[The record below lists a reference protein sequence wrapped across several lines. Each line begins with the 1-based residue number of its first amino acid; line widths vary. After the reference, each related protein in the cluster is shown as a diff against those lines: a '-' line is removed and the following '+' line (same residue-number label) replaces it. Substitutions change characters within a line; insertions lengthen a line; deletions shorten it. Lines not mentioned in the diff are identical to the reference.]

1 MPKVKQ
7 LTVQCGNRP
16 GALAHVARVLGE
28 RKVNIQ
34 GFLLRTSGA
43 KGFLQ
48 LVVNNVERAKKAL
61 DEAELRYSEETVLH
75 ARIPNRPGALARFA
89 GRLAAKGINITF
101 GYQTI
106 ARGSRMASIVLE
118 VSNVERAARAA
129 RGTPSD
135 RLYD

>member
-7 LTVQCGNRP
+7 LTVLCGNRP
-16 GALAHVARVLGE
+16 GALAHVAGVLGAK
-28 RKVNIQ
+28 KVNIH

-48 LVVNNVERAKKAL
+48 LVVNNVERAKKTL
-61 DEAELRYSEETVLH
+61 DAAKLRYTEETVLH

-106 ARGSRMASIVLE
+106 ARGSRRASIVLE
-118 VSNVERAARAA
+118 VSNVERAVRAA
-129 RGTPSD
+129 GGTPSD

>member
-7 LTVQCGNRP
+7 LTVLCGNRP
-16 GALAHVARVLGE
+16 GALAHVASVLGAK
-28 RKVNIQ
+28 RVNIQ

-89 GRLAAKGINITF
+89 GRLAAKGINIIS

-106 ARGSRMASIVLE
+106 ARGSRRASIVLE
-118 VSNVERAARAA
+118 VSNVERAVRAA
-129 RGTPSD
+129 GQTPSG

>member
-1 MPKVKQ
+1 M
-7 LTVQCGNRP
+7 
-16 GALAHVARVLGE
+16 ARVLGE
-28 RKVNIQ
+28 KKVNIH

-61 DEAELRYSEETVLH
+61 EEAELRYSEETVLH

-89 GRLAAKGINITF
+89 GRLAAKGINITS

-106 ARGSRMASIVLE
+106 ARGSRRASIVLE
-118 VSNVERAARAA
+118 VSNVERAAREAA
-129 RGTPSD
+129 QTPSG